1 MDDGFYFSDA
11 EEILMNFKRIA
22 VYLYSGVG
30 KEKSINVLKINEFVF
45 ATKGVNMVCYFVSN
59 G

>member
-45 ATKGVNMVCYFVSN
+45 ATKGVNMVCLFCE
-59 G
+59 